1 MKSIGLLIAL
11 IGTVLSV
18 IYPPFEN
25 GSWSGYGFI
34 WSSFDTW
41 FGVMQVW
48 DWVNVQQLFMQLLVI
63 NIIGLG
69 LAILGAIQEKAQ
81 N

>member
-1 MKSIGLLIAL
+1 MKKIGLLIAI
-11 IGTVLSV
+11 IGSLACV

-34 WSSFDTW
+34 WQSFETF
-41 FGVMQVW
+41 FGTMSVS
-48 DWVNVQQLFMQLLVI
+48 DWINMQQLGMQLVII

-69 LAILGAIQEKAQ
+69 LAILGAIQEKKS
-81 N
+81 